1 MRKYTILGGYGL
13 LALVLDQL
21 TKWWAVAA
29 IDPLQPVT
37 VIPGLL
43 DLVLVHNRGAAFGFL
58 NRSDIQWQ
66 FWLFLGATVVAAVA
80 IVALLR
86 SSRFNAWLSAGLGL
100 VLGGALG
107 NLVDRIR
114 FRAVIDFVDV
124 YVGQWH
130 WPAFNVADMAICVG
144 AFLACIVIWRTPEA
158 RKRARRKNHDLCLVA
173 RPGGPDPHP
182 AQPLEH
188 LAYLEPPLLIL
199 PAKGHLAGHRC
210 FPACAG
216 GPDLYFRRSQARR

>member
-21 TKWWAVAA
+21 TKWWAVAS

-130 WPAFNVADMAICVG
+130 WPAFNVADMVICVG

-158 RKRARRKNHDLCLVA
+158 PEKSK
-173 RPGGPDPHP
+173 
-182 AQPLEH
+182 E
-188 LAYLEPPLLIL
+188 
-199 PAKGHLAGHRC
+199 KK
-210 FPACAG
+210 
-216 GPDLYFRRSQARR
+216 S

>member
-58 NRSDIQWQ
+58 GSQESGWQ
-66 FWLFLGATVVAAVA
+66 FWLFLAAAVLVCGI
-80 IVALLR
+80 IVHITRTSAY
-86 SSRFNAWLSAGLGL
+86 SRVLFFGLGSI
-100 VLGGALG
+100 LGGAVG
-107 NLVDRIR
+107 NLIDRVR
-114 FRAVIDFVDV
+114 SRAVTDFLDV
-124 YVGQWH
+124 YWGNWH

-158 RKRARRKNHDLCLVA
+158 PEKSK
-173 RPGGPDPHP
+173 
-182 AQPLEH
+182 E
-188 LAYLEPPLLIL
+188 
-199 PAKGHLAGHRC
+199 KK
-210 FPACAG
+210 
-216 GPDLYFRRSQARR
+216 S